1 MTSLECI
8 QNFLNIEIDNRRLRN
23 GKKKHNKNCYYYY
36 KDLYYIVKLTK
47 DHWMIAEDNNKT
59 RQLLRLYYWYSSS
72 HGYVKTYSMYWH
84 QAVLNY
90 EHGLVADHINHNRFD
105 NRMNN
110 LRIVTPRENQRNK
123 HIYKANT
130 SGKQGLCLW
139 TNIKNGR
146 KYWKVQIQN
155 NNCHCIAKYFSIDR
169 HGIDHAKVMAIESR
183 RELEEQYGYIGD

>member
-1 MTSLECI
+1 MI
-8 QNFLNIEIDNRRLRN
+8 QNILNIEIGNRRLRD
-23 GKKKHNKNCYYYY
+23 GKKKTSKNCYYYY

-47 DHWMIAEDNNKT
+47 GHWMIAEDCRKT
-59 RQLLRLYYWYSSS
+59 RELLRLYCWHSIN
-72 HGYVKTYSMYWH
+72 GYVKTYSMYWH

-123 HIYKANT
+123 HISKANT

-146 KYWKVQIQN
+146 KYWKVQIKN
-155 NNCHCIAKYFSIDR
+155 NNCDCIAKYFSIDR
-169 HGIDHAKVMAIESR
+169 HGIDHAKEMAIESR
-183 RELEEQYGYIGD
+183 RELEAQYGYIGD

>member
-36 KDLYYIVKLTK
+36 KDLYYIVKLSK

-59 RQLLRLYYWYSSS
+59 RQLLRFYYWYSST

-123 HIYKANT
+123 HISKANT

-146 KYWKVQIQN
+146 NIGRFRLKTTIVIVLQNISLSIVTALTVQ
-155 NNCHCIAKYFSIDR
+155 K
-169 HGIDHAKVMAIESR
+169 K
-183 RELEEQYGYIGD
+183 